1 MIPDSFGPVSVT
13 DTCAIWHL
21 VGSRTLFGAARHRR
35 LSFVITN
42 TVYYECF
49 VKSRSKAPS
58 ANHKILRERLAR
70 RIEQGEVDQLKVTV
84 DDLRDVISAA
94 RQQGSDKRLGCGE
107 ISCAA
112 LARRLRQAVLTDNKR
127 DFRAIEKLVD
137 GLLQTT
143 PRLLGWLYIVGRL
156 TDGDIKDVIKEHCS
170 SGGQMSRIYEQ
181 AHREACEQRLMRQV
195 SR

>member
-1 MIPDSFGPVSVT
+1 MLRQVQKQGSISKPQ
-13 DTCAIWHL
+13 DTT
-21 VGSRTLFGAARHRR
+21 RTLSPAHR
-35 LSFVITN
+35 
-42 TVYYECF
+42 
-49 VKSRSKAPS
+49 A
-58 ANHKILRERLAR
+58 
-70 RIEQGEVDQLKVTV
+70 GEVDQLKVTV
-84 DDLRDVISAA
+84 DDLRDVINAA